1 MSTHA
6 NDGIANRRVESVALT
21 LASKIETMSDA
32 FSLSLWYPQFRLA
45 ELEDKLVAILRQF
58 AAHGG
63 EPGVFSATAWPVSW
77 REAAAFQEI
86 YGLGEH
92 GAQIDYAVSE
102 TLELL
107 HPDYAYEFQIGWTL
121 WEPEPDSGTNP
132 RWVRTPRL
140 VRVIGYGPEFD
151 DGAYEQ
157 EGHIRIDFGSD
168 APFLQE
174 EVALTPEAI
183 RCIEEN
189 VRQLIDLTN
198 AVEKESEAAA
208 RLMWSELG
216 ESLAARL
223 VARLN
228 RLQ

>member
-1 MSTHA
+1 
-6 NDGIANRRVESVALT
+6 
-21 LASKIETMSDA
+21 MSDT
-32 FSLSLWYPQFRLA
+32 FSLSMWYPQLRLEA
-45 ELEDKLVAILRQF
+45 LEEKLVEVLRQF

-63 EPGVFSATAWPVSW
+63 EAGVFSATAWAVNW
-77 REAAAFQEI
+77 REAAAYQEV

-92 GAQIDYAVSE
+92 ACQIEIAV
-102 TLELL
+102 TDALELL

-121 WEPEPDSGTNP
+121 WEPEPDSGPHPN
-132 RWVRTPRL
+132 WIRTPRL

-151 DGAYEQ
+151 EGAYEQ
-157 EGHIRIDFGSD
+157 EGHIRIDFGTD
-168 APFLQE
+168 TPFLQE
-174 EVALTPEAI
+174 EVELNPETI

-189 VRQLIDLTN
+189 IRQLIGLVN
-198 AVEKESEAAA
+198 AVEKESQAAA
-208 RLMWSELG
+208 RLLWSELG

>member
-1 MSTHA
+1 
-6 NDGIANRRVESVALT
+6 
-21 LASKIETMSDA
+21 MSDA
-32 FSLSLWYPQFRLA
+32 FSLSLWYPQLRLA
-45 ELEDKLVAILRQF
+45 ELDQKLVAVLQQF

-63 EPGVFSATAWPVSW
+63 ERGVFSATVWPVNW

-92 GAQIDYAVSE
+92 GAQIEFAVDE
-102 TLELL
+102 ALELL

-121 WEPEPDSGTNP
+121 WEPDPNSEAGTL
-132 RWVRTPRL
+132 WVRTPRL
-140 VRVIGYGPEFD
+140 VRVIAYGPEFD
-151 DGAYEQ
+151 EGAFEQ

-174 EVALTPEAI
+174 DVELNPDTI

-189 VRQLIDLTN
+189 VRQLIELTN

-208 RLMWSELG
+208 RLLWSELG
-216 ESLAARL
+216 ESLAQRL

>member
-1 MSTHA
+1 
-6 NDGIANRRVESVALT
+6 
-21 LASKIETMSDA
+21 MSDA

-45 ELEDKLVAILRQF
+45 ELEDKLTLVLRQF

-63 EPGVFSATAWPVSW
+63 ERGVFSATAWPVNW
-77 REAAAFQEI
+77 REAAAFQEV

-92 GAQIDYAVSE
+92 GAQIEYAVNE
-102 TLELL
+102 ALELL
-107 HPDYAYEFQIGWTL
+107 HADYAYEFQIGWTL
-121 WEPEPDSGTNP
+121 WEPEQDAGPDAQ
-132 RWVRTPRL
+132 WVRASRL

-151 DGAYEQ
+151 DAAFEQ

-174 EVALTPEAI
+174 DVELNPDTI

-189 VRQLIDLTN
+189 VRQLIELTN

-208 RLMWSELG
+208 RLIWSELG

>member
-1 MSTHA
+1 
-6 NDGIANRRVESVALT
+6 
-21 LASKIETMSDA
+21 MSDEI
-32 FSLSLWYPQFRLA
+32 SLSLWYSQFRLD
-45 ELEDKLVAILRQF
+45 ELEGKLVAVLRQF
-58 AAHGG
+58 AEHGG
-63 EPGVFSATAWPVSW
+63 ERGVFSATAWPVNW
-77 REAAAFQEI
+77 REAAAYQEV

-92 GAQIDYAVSE
+92 ACQIEIAVE
-102 TLELL
+102 EALELL
-107 HPDYAYEFQIGWTL
+107 HADYAYEFQIGWTL
-121 WEPEPDSGTNP
+121 WEPDLESKPGP
-132 RWVRTPRL
+132 GQPVAWVKKPSL

-151 DGAYEQ
+151 EGAFER
-157 EGHIRIDFGSD
+157 EGHIRLIFPSD

-174 EVALTPEAI
+174 ELELDREAI

-189 VRQLIDLTN
+189 IRQLIDLIN
-198 AVEKESEAAA
+198 SVEKESEATA